1 MDVFELNTAFV
12 LNLWFWIPLGVVV
25 IAIGGSILSF
35 FSSRDYL
42 DWVAVAMVPI
52 CLGASFVVGS
62 LMVHSAD
69 YSNNRRDQAVAALS
83 ASGVVEPASGYDKDI
98 AETLSSGK
106 PLQTSVGVFSDVQ
119 VRAVSLGENK
129 YQLVG
134 HVVGQTVQWIPLGD
148 LGRMKSLDE
157 VNEYTTSW

>member
-12 LNLWFWIPLGVVV
+12 LNLWFWIPLGVMV
-25 IAIGGSILSF
+25 IAIGGSIFLA
-35 FSSRDYL
+35 SRNYL
-42 DWVAVAMVPI
+42 DWVALAIVLGGFGAFFVA
-52 CLGASFVVGS
+52 GS
-62 LMVHSAD
+62 LLVNSMA
-69 YSNNRRDQAVAALS
+69 YNNNRHDQAVAALT

-119 VRAVSLGENK
+119 VWAVSLGENK